1 MRAPP
6 SVRPGSDRKIITTMT
21 IHEQIIAF
29 LDGELGSEAEASELM
44 HVLAVSP
51 EKRNILI
58 ESARMQRA
66 FGTMGSTLTPAT
78 AIDQAI
84 LAGIVGIDA
93 GLPAANA
100 SHSADLSPSE
110 VANSRTRRW
119 GLVGLAAFLLLS
131 LGYLIGQDQSSV
143 ATLSGAMPAAASSN
157 AASSNAASSNTTRS
171 TVTTPNAV
179 ASNTTAST
187 SATLQATSSTASSS
201 ASDSLAALRAKVLS
215 LQDAL
220 AARPVRTIVRYL
232 RGSATTDIKPVAE
245 DRARAMNQSERATV
259 SKVAVEQSSPLPSS
273 SATLSREST
282 LLRSSTRGASKI
294 PVAEASST
302 ESTERRW
309 HVGIRNNIR
318 TSLPKIYGL
327 ATRQNIL
334 TDREIQG
341 GVRFDE
347 GFLGLRTPVGV
358 GAAFGGTRFSQI
370 FQVREGGASVN
381 TVIEQTP
388 NLLYARAWLAPQI
401 LSSQAWSGSLELGG
415 GGTEVGP
422 FLSLGLDA
430 EWRPID
436 LVSVHGGASSWLMWS
451 GAQLQTSLSSNIN
464 GYMGVSYWF

>member
-1 MRAPP
+1 MM
-6 SVRPGSDRKIITTMT
+6 SIQ
-21 IHEQIIAF
+21 EQIIAF
-29 LDGELGSEAEASELM
+29 LDGELNSEADAAELM

-51 EKRNILI
+51 EKRNFLI
-58 ESARMQRA
+58 ESAQMQRA
-66 FGTMGSTLTPAT
+66 FGTMGSTITPST

-84 LAGIVGIDA
+84 LAGIAGIDV

-100 SHSADLSPSE
+100 SHPSE
-110 VANSRTRRW
+110 LPPEFPSVGTTSTEETSVVRRR
-119 GLVGLAAFLLLS
+119 GLFGLAGILLVGVGLTV
-131 LGYLIGQDQSSV
+131 GYLIGGDQSSAITSTNAV
-143 ATLSGAMPAAASSN
+143 PATTITSSSVTASPAA
-157 AASSNAASSNTTRS
+157 
-171 TVTTPNAV
+171 VP
-179 ASNTTAST
+179 
-187 SATLQATSSTASSS
+187 ATSLASVT
-201 ASDSLAALRAKVLS
+201 ASDSLAALREKILS
-215 LQDAL
+215 LQNAL

-232 RGSATTDIKPVAE
+232 HGSTATERRPIASAQMIDSSSHSDIVQPAHPATSMQA
-245 DRARAMNQSERATV
+245 DERATV
-259 SKVAVEQSSPLPSS
+259 TAVAIQQASPLPPATSS
-273 SATLSREST
+273 RDTT
-282 LLRSSTRGASKI
+282 LLRSSTREASKI
-294 PVAEASST
+294 PVAEASSN

-341 GVRFDE
+341 GVRFEE

-401 LSSQAWSGSLELGG
+401 LSSTAWSGSIEIGG
-415 GGTEVGP
+415 GGTEIGP
-422 FLSLGLDA
+422 FVSLGLDA

-451 GAQLQTSLSSNIN
+451 AAQLQTSLSSNLN